1 MKMNVLGTGF
11 ALATKN
17 YNTCFA
23 LEENGSLFLVDGGGG
38 NQILRQLEQSFL
50 DWRDV
55 HNIFVTHQHVDHF
68 MGIIWMMRRI
78 GYGMELNDY
87 EGEVRIYSSRT
98 VIDKIDKVAH
108 LLLRPQEL
116 CHIGSRIHLIP
127 VEDSETAQV
136 LGHPITFFDIGNPK
150 TIQFGFSLEY
160 EPGKRLTCLGDEFC
174 RPEGE
179 KYVAGS
185 EWLLHEAFCLESDN
199 DIFHPHKIAH
209 STVKDACELAER
221 YSVPNLILYHTEESH
236 GEQRQKLYL
245 EEGRKYFSGNL
256 LVPDDLDV
264 ISVYR

>member
-1 MKMNVLGTGF
+1 M
-11 ALATKN
+11 
-17 YNTCFA
+17 
-23 LEENGSLFLVDGGGG
+23 EDG
-38 NQILRQLEQSFL
+38 
-50 DWRDV
+50 
-55 HNIFVTHQHVDHF
+55 
-68 MGIIWMMRRI
+68 
-78 GYGMELNDY
+78 
-87 EGEVRIYSSRT
+87 
-98 VIDKIDKVAH
+98 
-108 LLLRPQEL
+108 
-116 CHIGSRIHLIP
+116 
-127 VEDSETAQV
+127 ETAQV

-185 EWLLHEAFCLESDN
+185 EWILHEAFCLEADN

-236 GEQRQKLYL
+236 GNQRQKLYL

-256 LVPDDLDV
+256 LVPEDLISAAAVYQEEADV
-264 ISVYR
+264 FLQGEAGIVILCGQRKAGPQYVHFHKNILS